1 MRLKDKTVICIC
13 GMGGSGKDTVIEYIF
28 DEIKGSIVN
37 GRLIVEDDLKKR
49 GMEVNNTT
57 LREHATFMRQ
67 SQGMDIIAR
76 KSIEWIK
83 KEMKSVDLVV
93 YNLKAMEELDT
104 LRKELPYRT
113 LILGVHA
120 NPRTRFERLKKRGLA
135 YDMKDYES
143 LVWRDRV
150 ELKWGV
156 GEAFALADYMIV
168 NEGTLR
174 ELRESTKRF
183 VKFLAD

>member
-1 MRLKDKTVICIC
+1 MKLRDKTVICIC

-28 DEIKGSIVN
+28 NEIKGSIVN

-83 KEMKSVDLVV
+83 KEMENVDLVV
-93 YNLKAMEELDT
+93 YNLWMSWI
-104 LRKELPYRT
+104 R
-113 LILGVHA
+113 
-120 NPRTRFERLKKRGLA
+120 
-135 YDMKDYES
+135 
-143 LVWRDRV
+143 
-150 ELKWGV
+150 
-156 GEAFALADYMIV
+156 
-168 NEGTLR
+168 
-174 ELRESTKRF
+174 
-183 VKFLAD
+183 